1 MSALRSH
8 GDVAADCLGLGVF
21 VCGFR
26 LFVWGDAAG
35 EVIVNSHSCI

>member
-1 MSALRSH
+1 M
-8 GDVAADCLGLGVF
+8 ADCLGLGVF